1 MASFAHA
8 NNAAMTS
15 ATQNQ
20 NAGSNTTLPPG
31 IEVFRAGRHVDD
43 NGTVRVFTDADIE
56 SIASAYDPKLREAP
70 LVVGHPAADGPA
82 YGWVGAAHTGP
93 GEQGRVL
100 LIDSRDVEPAFAEMV
115 VNRRFPKRS
124 SSFYSPT
131 HPNNPTPGHWYLRH
145 VGFLGAQPPAV
156 AGLKDIQFSEGDD
169 GTGVVSFSE
178 SSGDFTQEP
187 HVDKDENKTEVK
199 LQADLDAEKV
209 AREKAEKEAKDA
221 KEQLAQ
227 FAETQRKDRHAAH
240 VSFAEAA
247 FKAGKLKPADKAMAV
262 AVLDQLAEAQV
273 VEFAEGDTTKKV
285 QPAEFV
291 KSLIE
296 GANPLVQ
303 FGEFAPGSTDPGLGG
318 RSDAEIDQAAKRY
331 ANEHGVSYAEALD
344 KVVSFTS

>member
-1 MASFAHA
+1 MPA

-20 NAGSNTTLPPG
+20 TAGSNTTLPPG
-31 IEVFRAGRHVDD
+31 IEAFRAGRHIDD

-56 SIASAYDPKLREAP
+56 AIASAYDPKLREAP

-82 YGWVGAAHTGP
+82 YGWVSATRTGP

-100 LIDSRDVEPAFAEMV
+100 LIDPRDVEPAFAEMV

-131 HPNNPTPGHWYLRH
+131 HPNNPTPGRWYLRH

-156 AGLKDIQFSEGDD
+156 SGLKDIQFSEGDD

-187 HVDKDENKTEVK
+187 HVETEESIK
-199 LQADLDAEKV
+199 LKADLEAEK
-209 AREKAEKEAKDA
+209 ASREKAEKEAKDA
-221 KEQLAQ
+221 KDQLAQ
-227 FAETQRKDRHAAH
+227 FAETQRQGRHAAH
-240 VSFAEAA
+240 VSFAETA
-247 FKAGKLKPADKAMAV
+247 FKAGKLKPADKATAV
-262 AVLDQLAEAQV
+262 AVLDQLADLQV

-296 GANPLVQ
+296 SAAPVVQ
-303 FGEFAPGSTDPGLGG
+303 FGEFAPGGKGALAAD
-318 RSDAEIDQAAKRY
+318 RSDAEIDKAAKNY
-331 ANEHGVSYAEALD
+331 AREHNVSYAEALD